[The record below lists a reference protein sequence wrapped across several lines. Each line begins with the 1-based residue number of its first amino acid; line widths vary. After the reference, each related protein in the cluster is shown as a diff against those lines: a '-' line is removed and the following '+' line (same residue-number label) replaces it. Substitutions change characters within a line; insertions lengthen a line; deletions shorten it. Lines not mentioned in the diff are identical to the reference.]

1 MRIKKGDNVIVL
13 AGKDKGKTGKVL
25 DSLPARGQVIVEGLN
40 KAKKH
45 QKSRGKDK
53 KGGIIEMSMP
63 INVSNVAIV
72 DPKTNKPTRIGYE
85 VRGGKKVR
93 VTKKSE
99 SALSN

>member
-1 MRIKKGDNVIVL
+1 MRIKKGDNVIIL
-13 AGKDKGKTGKVL
+13 AGKDKGKTGKVV
-25 DSLPARGQVIVEGLN
+25 DSLPVRNQVIVEGLN
-40 KAKKH
+40 KVKKH
-45 QKSRGKDK
+45 QKSRSKDQ

-85 VRGGKKVR
+85 VKGGKKVR

-99 SALSN
+99 SVLNN